1 MGILLVSRFEFQKF
15 RILEILNFHPCDGN
29 SDAQPYCFFFFHVAV
44 HILLFL
50 SEWFAASNIIE
61 GHGKSP
67 PAPRRVELM
76 NITGKPRYF
85 PCPDCGKI
93 FPSNAKLK
101 VHYMTH
107 TGAKPHK
114 CQFCDRSFRQRPH
127 LKSHMYISHQ
137 EELIHGKF
145 TFWN

>member
-1 MGILLVSRFEFQKF
+1 M
-15 RILEILNFHPCDGN
+15 
-29 SDAQPYCFFFFHVAV
+29 SDAKRYCFFFHVAV
-44 HILLFL
+44 HNLFFL
-50 SEWFAASNIIE
+50 PEWFAASDITE
-61 GHGKSP
+61 WRGKSP
-67 PAPRRVELM
+67 SAPRRVEQM
-76 NITGKPRYF
+76 KQHASITGTPRYF

-114 CQFCDRSFRQRPH
+114 CQFCDRSFRQRLH

-145 TFWN
+145 TF